1 MPKTQRAPKEL
12 LATIAVSFRS
22 ITRRQNTNVAPVTE
36 MLMVASGVR
45 RTTNTIKIQLA
56 GDIANVSHWNSILS

>member
-36 MLMVASGVR
+36 MPMVASGVR
-45 RTTNTIKIQLA
+45 RTTNMIKIQLA
-56 GDIANVSHWNSILS
+56 GDIANVSHWNSILP